1 MPPQARASR
10 GKSASARSPSPKG
23 RKSARKAAARPAV
36 VSPPTPP
43 VSGSA
48 DKGDKRGAGRDSPST
63 TAASAP
69 VSSGWHATV
78 GAAPV
83 ARGRTALARF
93 LAQLF
98 QLAIIAITPP
108 TAQLMCAPLR
118 ARAAGRARRPRRA
131 VQGRD

>member
-1 MPPQARASR
+1 MPPARTAR

-23 RKSARKAAARPAV
+23 RKSARKPAARPAV

-48 DKGDKRGAGRDSPST
+48 DKRGAGRDSPST

-98 QLAIIAITPP
+98 QLAVIAVTPP
-108 TAQLMCAPLR
+108 TAQLMCAR
-118 ARAAGRARRPRRA
+118 ALSPPRPRP
-131 VQGRD
+131 GRPARLGRGGD